1 MYVNNSESKYTYTDI
16 LISFSFRR
24 YPIHL
29 RYHLLVLD
37 IKVRRYRAF
46 VYATHMAT
54 NPIHFDKAS
63 MVQATPIFVV
73 TLCESV
79 FGAAICRRIQFRV
92 VS

>member
-24 YPIHL
+24 YPIQ
-29 RYHLLVLD
+29 
-37 IKVRRYRAF
+37 F